1 VSRITQGKITLRR
14 ERILLADIATRAVE
28 MMRAVI
34 DARGHNLTVSL
45 PADPVRLD
53 ADPARL
59 AQVIGNL
66 LGNAVKYTPPGG
78 SIWLTAEQVDA
89 EVVIRV
95 RDNGVGLAPD
105 LLPHIFDLF
114 VQGDASLDRARGGLG
129 IGLTLV
135 RRLVELHGGRVAVR
149 SAGLGQGSE
158 FIVYLPALP
167 AQRAEAVVAA
177 SEEMAPRADRKLK
190 ILVVEDNPDAAESL
204 AMVLDLWGHDIRVT
218 LDAAAAVEVA
228 EQLVP
233 DVIISDLGLP
243 GMDGYELARRL
254 RQHPRFG
261 RAVLIALSGYG
272 QEEDKRRALDAGF
285 DHHLVKPPDLA
296 ELAELLGRVVV
307 REAEGRSRT
316 LH

>member
-1 VSRITQGKITLRR
+1 V
-14 ERILLADIATRAVE
+14 LAEVAARAVE

-45 PADPVRLD
+45 PAEPVRLV

-78 SIWLTAEQVDA
+78 SIWLTAERIA
-89 EVVIRV
+89 GEVVIRV
-95 RDNGVGLAPD
+95 RDTGVGLAPE
-105 LLPHIFDLF
+105 LIPHVFDLF
-114 VQGDASLDRARGGLG
+114 VQGDTSLDRTRGGLG

-135 RRLVELHGGRVAVR
+135 RRLVELHGGRVSVR
-149 SAGLGQGSE
+149 SAGVGQGSE
-158 FIVYLPALP
+158 FIVRLPALP
-167 AQRAEAVVAA
+167 PQLPEPAAVETSPAAVAGG
-177 SEEMAPRADRKLK
+177 RKLK
-190 ILVVEDNPDAAESL
+190 VLIVEDNQDAAESL
-204 AMVLDLWGHDIRVT
+204 ALVLDLWGHDSRVVF
-218 LDAAAAVEVA
+218 DGAAALEVA
-228 EQLVP
+228 EQYVP

-243 GMDGYELARRL
+243 GMDGYQLAGHL
-254 RQHPRFG
+254 REHPRFG

-285 DHHLVKPPDLA
+285 DHHFVKPPDLA

-307 REAEGRSRT
+307 REAEGRPGT